1 MELNQIEFLSG
12 LFSLIFIVITTF
24 LGLFIAYHYKKSKQI
39 TLLYVGF
46 ALPCLSIPWYP
57 SSISFL
63 MILFT
68 GQGLSEQFYFFIGN
82 AFIPIFLLLWMIA
95 MTQLIFNKKKK
106 SIILIYIIIGIMFES
121 TFIFY
126 LITNPRMIGILQG
139 PIDVDYYGFTQIYLI
154 FVIASIL
161 FTAIWV
167 GLKAGKAEKAE
178 IRLKGKFIILGD
190 LLWVIAAAA
199 DAFVPLNIISL
210 LIIRMILILSILLI
224 YNGWILNEYVKN
236 IFLKRE

>member
-1 MELNQIEFLSG
+1 
-12 LFSLIFIVITTF
+12 
-24 LGLFIAYHYKKSKQI
+24 
-39 TLLYVGF
+39 
-46 ALPCLSIPWYP
+46 
-57 SSISFL
+57 
-63 MILFT
+63 
-68 GQGLSEQFYFFIGN
+68 
-82 AFIPIFLLLWMIA
+82 
-95 MTQLIFNKKKK
+95 
-106 SIILIYIIIGIMFES
+106 
-121 TFIFY
+121 
-126 LITNPRMIGILQG
+126 MIGVLQG